1 VQTIN
6 KTYNW
11 MTIGPS
17 VQEKID
23 ILMRATD
30 IYGSTNKLWTP

>member
-1 VQTIN
+1 
-6 KTYNW
+6 
-11 MTIGPS
+11 
-17 VQEKID
+17 VQEKVD